1 MPLEMFREAVL
12 AALPD
17 DEAWRKLKLLPVR
30 GEFDVRRVL
39 GSRYFFC

>member
-1 MPLEMFREAVL
+1 MPLEMLREAVL